1 MVVSSAIELYTTLL
15 GWHLYNSI
23 WTLISSAGI
32 IAIPF
37 IVAIVGGLLESR
49 KGEGASGKEL
59 IGALETRLYAMIVV
73 VFFCVQ
79 PAVNFKT
86 ESAKIYASGCSADGS
101 QQDPSTKDFGDSGTT
116 YDKQADALENTMG
129 GRVAQVPI
137 WWHFWMKIN
146 YAVTNSL
153 KNELPCDADVRSVV
167 SNLANLQITDP
178 LLRDETNQFY
188 RDCYLKA
195 ANKYMRERPDPSEIS
210 NAYRANKEEDMSWI
224 GSQIFVN
231 KPGYYDQLRP
241 SKPIKAF
248 PYSVA
253 SGDDVKGPDLEA
265 IRDSNGSSLVAGSG
279 WPTCDNWWSN
289 GEYGLRDRLLA
300 DIKNKGLKDGS
311 KDAYAAVAGT
321 LFDTQRQSDD
331 ALLQAAVAIPGKR
344 ESYAINNSLNTS
356 YAQDV
361 AAEGNTLVAS
371 LTNLPAWLS
380 QTGAE
385 ANMLWNTMVATMQA
399 RAIRAGAPVVQSI
412 VLMMLILTTP
422 LIMLFSQFNL
432 ATAVTLAVVHFSVVF
447 WSFLFELA
455 KWLDNFLLKAVLDK
469 GTPNGAT
476 SSLSYVISYGGGT
489 DVLVINYI
497 TMAAYLVLPIVFTA
511 LIGIA
516 GNHLAINFGDINKL
530 AGGVS
535 NKAGSGL
542 TDKVGSITRVK

>member
-1 MVVSSAIELYTTLL
+1 MVVSSAVELYTTLL

-49 KGEGASGKEL
+49 KGEGATGKEL

-178 LLRDETNQFY
+178 MLRDETNQFY

-195 ANKYMRERPDPSEIS
+195 ANKYMREKPEESEIS
-210 NAYRANKEEDMSWI
+210 NAYRSNKEEDMSWI
-224 GSQIFVN
+224 GSKLFVGQ
-231 KPGYYDQLRP
+231 PGYYDQLRP
-241 SKPIKAF
+241 SKPIKAM
-248 PYSVA
+248 PYSA
-253 SGDDVKGPDLEA
+253 LRGDDVMGPDL
-265 IRDSNGSSLVAGSG
+265 AGTDLNPGPG
-279 WPTCDNWWSN
+279 WPTCDQWWNDSDD
-289 GEYGLRDRLLA
+289 GLRNRLLG
-300 DIKNKGLKDGS
+300 DIKSKGLNEQG

-321 LFDTQRQSDD
+321 LFDTQRQGDD

-432 ATAVTLAVVHFSVVF
+432 ATALTLAVVHFSVVF

-497 TMAAYLVLPIVFTA
+497 TMAAYVVLPIIFTA
-511 LIGIA
+511 LM
-516 GNHLAINFGDINKL
+516 
-530 AGGVS
+530 GV
-535 NKAGSGL
+535 AGSKLTLNMASIEALTGNISKSASSGI
-542 TDKVGSITRVK
+542 TDKITNLRR

>member
-1 MVVSSAIELYTTLL
+1 MVVSSAVELYTTLL

-101 QQDPSTKDFGDSGTT
+101 QQDPGTKDFGDSGTT

-178 LLRDETNQFY
+178 ILRDETNQFY

-195 ANKYMRERPDPSEIS
+195 ANKYMREQPDPSEIS

-253 SGDDVKGPDLEA
+253 GGDDVKGPDLEA

-311 KDAYAAVAGT
+311 RDAYAAVAGT

-331 ALLQAAVAIPGKR
+331 ALLQAAVAIPGKK
-344 ESYAINNSLNTS
+344 ETYALNNSLNTS
-356 YAQDV
+356 YSQDV
-361 AAEGNTLVAS
+361 AADGNTMTAA
-371 LTNLPAWLS
+371 LTNLPSGMGELLA
-380 QTGAE
+380 QG
-385 ANMLWNTMVATMQA
+385 NMAYNTLTATMQA

-412 VLMMLILTTP
+412 VLMMLILTIP

-432 ATAVTLAVVHFSVVF
+432 GTAVTLAVVHFSVVF

-455 KWLDNFLLKAVLDK
+455 KWLDNFLLKAVMDK
-469 GTPNGAT
+469 GTPDGAM
-476 SSLSYVISYGGGT
+476 SSLSYMLSYGGAT
-489 DVLVINYI
+489 DIMAINYI
-497 TMAAYLVLPIVFTA
+497 TMAAYVALPLIFSA
-511 LIGIA
+511 LMGIS
-516 GNHLAINFGDINKL
+516 GNKL
-530 AGGVS
+530 ALNLVGIDSLSGGVS
-535 NKAGSGL
+535 KTAAGGF
-542 TDKVGSITRVK
+542 TDKISRFKR

>member
-1 MVVSSAIELYTTLL
+1 MVVSSAVELYTTLL

-86 ESAKIYASGCSADGS
+86 ENAKIYASGCSADGS
-101 QQDPSTKDFGDSGTT
+101 QQDPGTKDFGDSGTT

-146 YAVTNSL
+146 YAVTNAL

-195 ANKYMRERPDPSEIS
+195 ANKYMREQPDPSEIS

-253 SGDDVKGPDLEA
+253 GGDDVKGPDLEA
-265 IRDSNGSSLVAGSG
+265 IRDSDGNSVVAGSG
-279 WPTCDNWWSN
+279 WPSCDNWWSN

-331 ALLQAAVAIPGKR
+331 ALLQAAVAIPGKK
-344 ESYAINNSLNTS
+344 ETYALNNSLNTS
-356 YAQDV
+356 YSQDV
-361 AAEGNTLVAS
+361 AADGNTMTAA
-371 LTNLPAWLS
+371 LTNLPSGMGELLA
-380 QTGAE
+380 QG
-385 ANMLWNTMVATMQA
+385 NMAYNTLTATMQA

-412 VLMMLILTTP
+412 VLMMLILTIP

-432 ATAVTLAVVHFSVVF
+432 GTAVTMAVVHFSVVF

-455 KWLDNFLLKAVLDK
+455 KWLDNFLLKAVMDK
-469 GTPNGAT
+469 GTPDGAM
-476 SSLSYVISYGGGT
+476 SSLSYMLSYGGAT
-489 DVLVINYI
+489 DVMAINYI
-497 TMAAYLVLPIVFTA
+497 TMAAYVALPLIFTS
-511 LIGIA
+511 LIGLA
-516 GNHLAINFGDINKL
+516 GNNLAYRINSIDAL
-530 AGGVS
+530 AGNVS
-535 NKAGSGL
+535 KTAGSGI
-542 TDKVGSITRVK
+542 TDKISFRR

>member
-1 MVVSSAIELYTTLL
+1 MVVSSAVELYTTLL

-23 WTLISSAGI
+23 WSLISGTGI

-37 IVAIVGGLLESR
+37 IVAIVGGLIESR
-49 KGEGASGKEL
+49 KGEGVSGKEL
-59 IGALETRLYAMIVV
+59 IGTLETRLYAMIVV
-73 VFFCVQ
+73 IFFCVQ

-86 ESAKIYASGCSADGS
+86 ENTKIYASGCSSDGS
-101 QQDPSTKDFGDSGTT
+101 QSNPGTKDFGDSGTT
-116 YDKQADALENTMG
+116 YDKQATALENTMG

-167 SNLANLQITDP
+167 SNLANLQVTDP

-195 ANKYMRERPDPSEIS
+195 ANKYMREQPEDSQIS
-210 NAYRANKEEDMSWI
+210 NNFKTNKEEDMSWI
-224 GSQIFVN
+224 GSRLFVGQ
-231 KPGYYDQLRP
+231 PGYYDQLRP
-241 SKPIKAF
+241 SKPVKAM
-248 PYSVA
+248 PYSVLR
-253 SGDDVKGPDLEA
+253 GDDVKGPDL
-265 IRDSNGSSLVAGSG
+265 AGTVLNPGPG
-279 WPTCDNWWSN
+279 WPTCDQWWNDSD
-289 GEYGLRDRLLA
+289 EGLRHRLLS
-300 DIKNKGLKDGS
+300 DIKNKGMANGGNE
-311 KDAYAAVAGT
+311 AYAAVTGGM
-321 LFDTQRQSDD
+321 FDTQKQSDD

-344 ESYAINNSLNTS
+344 ESYALNNSLNTS

-361 AAEGNTLVAS
+361 AAEGNTLMAT
-371 LTNLPAWLS
+371 LTNLPSWVS

-385 ANMLWNTMVATMQA
+385 ANMVWNTTVAALQA

-412 VLMMLILTTP
+412 VLMMLILTAP

-432 ATAVTLAVVHFSVVF
+432 ATALTLAVVHFSVVF

-469 GTPNGAT
+469 GTPDGAL
-476 SSLSYVISYGGGT
+476 SSLGYMLSYGGGT

-497 TMAAYLVLPIVFTA
+497 TMATYVALPIIFTS
-511 LIGIA
+511 LMGIA
-516 GNHLAINFGDINKL
+516 GNRLAFNMSSIESLTGSL
-530 AGGVS
+530 S
-535 NKAGSGL
+535 QKAGSGV
-542 TDKVGSITRVK
+542 TDKIGRVVRK